1 MEDVICSLCNKYFA
15 SKGSLSNHKRN
26 VHNVYAKEQCN
37 PEKNGDNKYPCKHCK
52 KVFAFT
58 QSRWVHQKK
67 CLNKKEMSKIEEELE
82 EIKNGKIEQDKI
94 IMELQQ
100 KLFNSNKLDTKTFK
114 ALNRM
119 LIERSNINS
128 NNTINNINNSV
139 NHYHIVSLGKE
150 EILEALTMQQKQ
162 QILDCRLNSLE
173 KLVEIAHCG
182 QINQFKNIIITN
194 LKDNYAYKYDDEKG
208 YFVTVQKNALLD
220 HLITLRLTDIEE
232 IYDELKEAN
241 KIDTKTR
248 MVIQTFLD
256 KMQNEKPVYENDT
269 RYDNYRSYKIDN
281 IKILLYNN
289 QDNIT
294 KNIALLVSE
303 KCPPPELENILI
315 EN

>member
-1 MEDVICSLCNKYFA
+1 MY
-15 SKGSLSNHKRN
+15 HKRDLKKVNGGRRPVDVVVDVKYSAGNHQN
-26 VHNVYAKEQCN
+26 VIACETITKYACI
-37 PEKNGDNKYPCKHCK
+37 HCK
-52 KVFAFT
+52 KEYNSK
-58 QSRWVHQKK
+58 QSKWRHQKE
-67 CLNKKEMSKIEEELE
+67 CKIKITELDR
-82 EIKNGKIEQDKI
+82 IKQECDRRGEQIK
-94 IMELQQ
+94 ELQQ
-100 KLFNSNKLDTKTFK
+100 KLLSSTKLDTKTFK

-128 NNTINNINNSV
+128 NNTINNITNNSV